1 MFTCLLYDFHF
12 NLLDVGFNCANV
24 LITGENQQKF
34 YNKLGAVKN
43 LKNEA
48 EINKKL
54 RSNLYMYIS

>member
-12 NLLDVGFNCANV
+12 NLLDAGFNSDDV

-34 YNKLGAVKN
+34 YNKLGAVKD

-54 RSNLYMYIS
+54 RSNL